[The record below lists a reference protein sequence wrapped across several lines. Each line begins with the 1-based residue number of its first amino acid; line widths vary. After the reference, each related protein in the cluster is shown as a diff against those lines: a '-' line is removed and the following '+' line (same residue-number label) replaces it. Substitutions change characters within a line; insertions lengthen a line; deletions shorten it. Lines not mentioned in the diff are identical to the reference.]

1 MFPIVFYVLKYHCT
15 QSVLDRRGF
24 AYLCFDNIL
33 QADLVELLIAEP
45 DDLSRLLMSR
55 INQCPPAA
63 QAILESA
70 TRCADLRDDLSKDEL
85 DMIFLPLEPML
96 EIHSEAGGSEV
107 TAVAPEHR
115 LLCGLYCDLGL
126 TQKKRLTDML
136 LGSKSKSSSRR
147 VLETSASATYER
159 QQSIEEKV
167 EEEDEDHL
175 DHVLGALE
183 NVEEEYLTL
192 VAQEEEAAA
201 EKDAAEQRAL
211 EAGRAAINFEG
222 MLGKKSPAHN
232 LWQDRWFKLMTRVE
246 ATESGEF
253 QNHHTLLWY
262 KKQGG
267 AVIKAVPAETISG
280 MQLISSPR
288 PLAYKEDNFRLYLKH
303 DPEGAGGLDVKDWR
317 TEDDKETKFIFS
329 VHLESHSDSASDKG
343 KDKDMILKAKNVDLL
358 LQWMNHFAVVS
369 GMMYVVWS
377 CDLKYV
383 LYYIREI
390 FGLVIQFRLCCFSRL
405 LNWST
410 VLPQECG

>member
-1 MFPIVFYVLKYHCT
+1 M
-15 QSVLDRRGF
+15 
-24 AYLCFDNIL
+24 
-33 QADLVELLIAEP
+33 VELLIAEP

-303 DPEGAGGLDVKDWR
+303 DPEGEGGLDVKDWR

-383 LYYIREI
+383 LYYIREN